1 MRLRRE
7 MIQHLVQAIARDLSG
22 NGCIQ
27 MLGEREKVEEL
38 LREVIT
44 EDLQVEDRLNDEVKE
59 LLRAFS
65 NEFSRGEADYHKM
78 FTMVKRKLVQERGLI
93 LWSPAEAVAGRL
105 CRL

>member
-7 MIQHLVQAIARDLSG
+7 MVQYLAQAIARDLSTK
-22 NGCIQ
+22 GCIQ

-38 LREVIT
+38 VREVIT

-65 NEFSRGEADYHKM
+65 NEINKGEADYHKM

-93 LWSPAEAVAGRL
+93 L
-105 CRL
+105 

>member
-7 MIQHLVQAIARDLSG
+7 MIQYLAQAIARDLIDKEL
-22 NGCIQ
+22 IQ
-27 MLGEREKVEEL
+27 ALGERAKVEEL

-44 EDLQVEDRLNDEVKE
+44 EELQIEDRLNDEVKD

-78 FTMVKRKLVQERGLI
+78 FTMVKRKLAQDRGLI
-93 LWSPAEAVAGRL
+93 L
-105 CRL
+105 

>member
-7 MIQHLVQAIARDLSG
+7 MIQYLAQAMSRDLIDKG
-22 NGCIQ
+22 FIQ
-27 MLGEREKVEEL
+27 VLGDRARVEEL
-38 LREVIT
+38 LREAIT
-44 EDLQVEDRLNDEVKE
+44 EELQIEDRLNDEVKD

-93 LWSPAEAVAGRL
+93 L
-105 CRL
+105 

>member
-7 MIQHLVQAIARDLSG
+7 MIQYLAQVMTRDLLDK
-22 NGCIQ
+22 GCIQ
-27 MLGEREKVEEL
+27 VLGERAKVEEL
-38 LREVIT
+38 LREAIT
-44 EDLQVEDRLNDEVKE
+44 EELQIEDRLNDEVKD

-93 LWSPAEAVAGRL
+93 L
-105 CRL
+105 

>member
-7 MIQHLVQAIARDLSG
+7 MIQHLAQAIVRDLSDKG
-22 NGCIQ
+22 GIQ
-27 MLGEREKVEEL
+27 MLGERAKAEEL
-38 LREVIT
+38 VREVIT
-44 EDLQVEDRLNDEVKE
+44 EELQVEDRLNDEVKA

-93 LWSPAEAVAGRL
+93 LWSPTMAVTSRVFV
-105 CRL
+105 

>member
-7 MIQHLVQAIARDLSG
+7 MIQYLAQAIVRDLKDKG
-22 NGCIQ
+22 FIQ
-27 MLGEREKVEEL
+27 MLADREKVEEL
-38 LREVIT
+38 LREIIT

-65 NEFSRGEADYHKM
+65 NEFTRGEADYHKM

-93 LWSPAEAVAGRL
+93 L
-105 CRL
+105 

>member
-7 MIQHLVQAIARDLSG
+7 MIQYLAQAMTRDLIDKG
-22 NGCIQ
+22 LIQ
-27 MLGEREKVEEL
+27 LLGERAKLEEL

-44 EDLQVEDRLNDEVKE
+44 EELQIEDRLNDEVKD

-93 LWSPAEAVAGRL
+93 L
-105 CRL
+105 

>member
-7 MIQHLVQAIARDLSG
+7 MIHYLAQAMTRDLIDKG
-22 NGCIQ
+22 FIQ
-27 MLGEREKVEEL
+27 VLGDRARVEEL
-38 LREVIT
+38 LREAIT
-44 EDLQVEDRLNDEVKE
+44 EELQIEDRLNDEVKD

-93 LWSPAEAVAGRL
+93 L
-105 CRL
+105 

>member
-7 MIQHLVQAIARDLSG
+7 MIQYLAQAMTRDLIDKG
-22 NGCIQ
+22 FIQ
-27 MLGEREKVEEL
+27 VLGDRARVEEL
-38 LREVIT
+38 LREAIT
-44 EDLQVEDRLNDEVKE
+44 EELQIEDRLNDEVKD

-93 LWSPAEAVAGRL
+93 L
-105 CRL
+105 

>member
-7 MIQHLVQAIARDLSG
+7 MIQYLAQAMTRDLIDKG
-22 NGCIQ
+22 FIRV
-27 MLGEREKVEEL
+27 LGERAKVEEL
-38 LREVIT
+38 LREAIT
-44 EDLQVEDRLNDEVKE
+44 EELQIEDRLNDEVKD

-93 LWSPAEAVAGRL
+93 L
-105 CRL
+105 

>member
-7 MIQHLVQAIARDLSG
+7 MIQYLAQAIVRDLRATE
-22 NGCIQ
+22 CIQ
-27 MLGEREKVEEL
+27 MLGDREKVEVSI
-38 LREVIT
+38 REVIT

-65 NEFSRGEADYHKM
+65 SEFNKGEADYQKM

-93 LWSPAEAVAGRL
+93 L
-105 CRL
+105 

>member
-7 MIQHLVQAIARDLSG
+7 MIHHVVQAIARDLSAS
-22 NGCIQ
+22 GCIQ
-27 MLGEREKVEEL
+27 IAGSHEKVEEL

-44 EDLQVEDRLNDEVKE
+44 EDLQVEDRLNDEVKA

-65 NEFSRGEADYHKM
+65 NEFSKGEADYQKM

-93 LWSPAEAVAGRL
+93 L
-105 CRL
+105 

>member
-7 MIQHLVQAIARDLSG
+7 MIQHVAQAIVRDLSDTR
-22 NGCIQ
+22 CIQ
-27 MLGEREKVEEL
+27 IIGSHTKVEEL

-44 EDLQVEDRLNDEVKE
+44 EDLQVEDRLNDEVKG

-65 NEFSRGEADYHKM
+65 AEFSKGEADYQKM

-93 LWSPAEAVAGRL
+93 L
-105 CRL
+105 

>member
-7 MIQHLVQAIARDLSG
+7 MIQYLAQAMARDLSDK
-22 NGCIQ
+22 GCIQ
-27 MLGEREKVEEL
+27 ILGERDKVEEL

-65 NEFSRGEADYHKM
+65 HEFSSGEADYHKM
-78 FTMVKRKLVQERGLI
+78 FTMVKRKLAQERGLI
-93 LWSPAEAVAGRL
+93 L
-105 CRL
+105 

>member
-7 MIQHLVQAIARDLSG
+7 MIQYLAQAIARDL
-22 NGCIQ
+22 NAKGCIQ
-27 MLGEREKVEEL
+27 MLGDREKVEEL
-38 LREVIT
+38 IREVIT

-65 NEFSRGEADYHKM
+65 NEINKGEADYHKM

-93 LWSPAEAVAGRL
+93 L
-105 CRL
+105 